1 MAGLA
6 AIISDDRATPV
17 SHDEVA
23 ELARS
28 YQDLRGE
35 GRVQVASVADWAR
48 IAKIG
53 GEVGDGIEFEDAS
66 WAAVVGALHADGPF
80 CRASLSGLD
89 GQFAA
94 ARYDGERDELQVF
107 NDPFGMQALYVARR
121 SGRTYASTSSA
132 ALARHLGAA
141 PDPVGRALFLRTGLQ
156 FGPVTH
162 WQGVERLDPA
172 TALVFA
178 ATGTE
183 RATYWSASVDSAVRG
198 MSLARAVDHCI
209 EVGLEAVR
217 SHLPSHSRVWAD
229 LTGGFDTRMVTALM
243 AHAGIQFLTNTS
255 GEADDVDVRLARR
268 VAQAGGY
275 MWQHERLPED
285 WSLSDAE
292 LRRAFGWG
300 DGALEIIQLAE
311 VLWRHQQRSR
321 RSAVVVTG
329 GGGEHFNHFPWMPEF
344 IRAGRSRRA
353 NLDGFMRLRVMSPVN
368 LSVLR
373 RDPTCEAEDYCRA
386 RFTERSRPYGTELN
400 TTQLD
405 ALYAYKSAGHFGA
418 YRSAGEAFVRVEMPC
433 YYKDVFS
440 AAFSVHHRWRNAHR
454 LQASIIERLNPAVA
468 RIPTNRGAPAQA
480 LRITNAHRYV
490 PYYAGLIR
498 NATRKLRG
506 RAAPSQAGGVA
517 DQARREMVR
526 RLAAQGVLAFD
537 SMRSAELYEKA
548 AFGRLLARAQASG
561 FNDWGMIGRIATVE
575 MAARNAEGGARC

>member
-17 SHDEVA
+17 SHDELA
-23 ELARS
+23 ALARS

-35 GRVQVASVADWAR
+35 GRVAVASVRDWAR
-48 IAKIG
+48 VAKIG
-53 GEVGDGIEFEDAS
+53 GEVGDGIEFDDAS
-66 WAAVVGALHADGPF
+66 WAAVVGALHAEGPP
-80 CRASLSGLD
+80 CRASLSRLD

-107 NDPFGMQALYVARR
+107 NDPLGMQALYVARR

-132 ALARHLGAA
+132 ALARHLRAA

-172 TALVFA
+172 TVLTFA
-178 ATGTE
+178 ATRTE
-183 RATYWSASVDSAVRG
+183 RATYWSASVDPAVRG
-198 MSLARAVDHCI
+198 MSLARAVDHCT
-209 EVGLEAVR
+209 EVGLETVR
-217 SHLPSHSRVWAD
+217 SHLPSDARIWAD
-229 LTGGFDTRMVTALM
+229 LTGGFDSRMVTALM
-243 AHAGIQFLTNTS
+243 AHAGVEFVANTS
-255 GEADDVDVRLARR
+255 GEAEDVDVRLARR
-268 VAQAGGY
+268 VAEAGGY

-285 WSLSDAE
+285 WLLSDTE

-311 VLWRHQQRSR
+311 VLWRQQQRSR

-329 GGGEHFNHFPWMPEF
+329 GGGEHFNHFPWMPEL
-344 IRAGRSRRA
+344 IRAGRSRRV
-353 NLDGFMRLRVMSPVN
+353 NFDGFIRLRVMAPVD
-368 LSVLR
+368 LSALQC
-373 RDPTCEAEDYCRA
+373 DPTREVEDYCRA
-386 RFTERSRPYGTELN
+386 RFAERSRPYGGELN

-433 YYKDVFS
+433 YYKDLFS

-468 RIPTNRGAPAQA
+468 AIPTNRGAPAQA
-480 LRITNAHRYV
+480 LRVANAHRYA
-490 PYYAGLIR
+490 PYYVGLMR

-506 RAAPSQAGGVA
+506 RAAPAHAGRVA
-517 DQARREMVR
+517 DRAQRDVVR

-537 SMRSAELYEKA
+537 SMRSAELYERA
-548 AFGRLLARAQASG
+548 AFEQLLARARAPG
-561 FNDWGMIGRIATVE
+561 FDGWGMIGRIATVE
-575 MAARNAEGGARC
+575 MAARNAEGGGA